1 MLNLEERRAKFEI
14 LFEKHS
20 DLLYRIALVKMRNR
34 EDAEDAVQ
42 DTFIKYL
49 TSPFDYK
56 SDTEERAWLVRVL
69 NNRCSDLLKR
79 RNLRTHTSLDEV
91 CDLQAKDEFPIGVFE
106 SVSKL
111 SEKYRTVIVLHYLEG
126 FSVEEIA
133 NSLSLTKSNV
143 KMRLMRGREE
153 LVGILGKE
161 NISV

>member
-1 MLNLEERRAKFEI
+1 MLNLEERRIKFEI
-14 LFEKHS
+14 LYEKYS
-20 DLLYRIALVKMRNR
+20 DLLYRIALIKMRNR

-49 TSPFDYK
+49 ASPFDYR
-56 SDTEERAWLVRVL
+56 SDTEQRAWLVRVL

-79 RNLRTHTSLDEV
+79 RNLRTHTNLDEIS
-91 CDLQAKDEFPIGVFE
+91 DLQATEDFPTGVFE

-133 NSLSLTKSNV
+133 NALTLTKSNV

-153 LVGILGKE
+153 LVRILGKE